1 MTYCLGMKTHEGLV
15 LASDSRSNAGH
26 DQVNTCRKMFTF
38 ATPGERAFG
47 VLTSGSLSL
56 SQSTMTLLSRDF
68 NAGRGLATTE
78 NFYDAARCVGEYV
91 RQVAEID
98 RAALERDEYS
108 FNVHFLVAGQIKGEE
123 PQLYLIYPQGNPLR
137 ATRET
142 PFLQI
147 GEYKYG
153 RPIIERGLVY
163 ASTTLECAAK
173 YALLSFDATMRSN
186 ATVGPPIE
194 MLLYRRDSLVFDRYR
209 RFAADDP
216 ELLSIHRQWELS
228 LRGAVE
234 ALPEIQ
240 FQDGLPR
247 AIP

>member
-1 MTYCLGMKTHEGLV
+1 MTYCVGMKTHQGLV
-15 LASDSRSNAGH
+15 FASDSRSNAGS

-38 ATPGERAFG
+38 VHPGERAFCI
-47 VLTSGSLSL
+47 LTSGSLSL
-56 SQSTMTLLSRDF
+56 SQSVMTLLSRDF
-68 NAGRGLATTE
+68 NEGKTLATAAT
-78 NFYDAARCVGEYV
+78 FYDAVRCIGEYI
-91 RQVAEID
+91 RQISDVD
-98 RAALERDEYS
+98 RRALERDKYS
-108 FNVHFLVAGQIKGEE
+108 FNVHFLVGGQIKGEE

-163 ASTTLECAAK
+163 SSTTLEAAAL
-173 YALLSFDATMRSN
+173 YTLLSFDATMRSN
-186 ATVGPPIE
+186 VTVGPPIE
-194 MLLYRRDSLVFDRYR
+194 ILLYRRDSLVFDRYR
-209 RFAADDP
+209 RFPADDP

-234 ALPEIQ
+234 ALPEIH
-240 FQDGLPR
+240 FESELPR
-247 AIP
+247 PIP